1 MAALPAG
8 GLVRRLVC
16 AASLLALAGCATEQI
31 QVERPRDTIV
41 ARTDDFVLVRASAT
55 DTVQSLAKTYLN
67 DESLAPAVA
76 AASRV
81 ETPTPGQIMVIPLK
95 AGTQWAIDPEGYQ
108 VVPILCYHQFGAGSR
123 ARNKMEVSQNA
134 FEQQM
139 AYLKENGYQV
149 VPLADMDDFLNGRK
163 ALPPKAVVITIDDGY
178 RSSYE
183 VAYPILRKYG
193 FPATIY
199 VYSDFTGTGM
209 ALTWDQMKEMRDSG
223 IIDIQSH
230 SKSHTSMSLLPN
242 ESAGAAYKERVARE
256 VSVPEATIEGKLG
269 EKVRHFAYP
278 YGDTSP
284 TVLSILAERGYVT
297 AATVQRG
304 ANPVFA
310 DPLLLRR
317 DMVYSDDT
325 LADFKKY
332 VTVRVTLDLR

>member
-1 MAALPAG
+1 MAASPAAG
-8 GLVRRLVC
+8 VMRRVVC

-41 ARTDDFVLVRASAT
+41 ARTDEFVLVRAGAT
-55 DTVQSLAKTYLN
+55 DTLQSLAKTYLN
-67 DESLAPAVA
+67 DERLAPVVA

-81 ETPTPGQIMVIPLK
+81 EKPSAGQIMVIPLK
-95 AGTQWAIDPEGYQ
+95 AGTQWAIDPDGYQ
-108 VVPILCYHQFGAGSR
+108 VVPILCYHQFGTGSR
-123 ARNKMEVSQNA
+123 ARNRMEVSQNA

-149 VPLADMDDFLNGRK
+149 VRLADMEDFLNGRK

-209 ALTWDQMKEMRDSG
+209 ALSWDQMKEMRDG
-223 IIDIQSH
+223 GLIDIQSH

-242 ESAGAAYKERVARE
+242 ETTGTAYKERVTRE

-269 EKVRHFAYP
+269 AKVRHFAYP

-317 DMVYSDDT
+317 DMIYSDHT
-325 LADFKKY
+325 LTDFKKY
-332 VTVRVTLDLR
+332 LTVRVNLDLR